1 MNENQSSKAV
11 NLLRIYNR
19 LRQSPVT
26 LEVLYQWTGRRG
38 IKISK
43 RSLYRYLDDL
53 EKTVQ
58 FQGEKMTVYE
68 GEKNKKVWK
77 IEFDKSSNSLTQ
89 FDINTYYFIRNFIP
103 QSIIGPRASSLEKFD
118 RVIYEAL
125 SKSRFQTNVDVHDNS
140 FLRTN
145 YRDAI
150 YDEKDHVF
158 LEDVIWA
165 IQNHRKIKVE
175 AINFDPQ
182 YFPTN
187 FDKDI
192 LVCPI
197 KLLHHAGLL
206 YICTYSPDVEKI
218 VILPF
223 NAIVESSITNIDF
236 NPTKYQADLTTYLAK
251 TFGVAHNYDDNIYDI
266 TVEVAGFLG
275 NYISTVFWHT
285 TQRFEELEN
294 GNKLV
299 HLHCGINREL
309 IGFIMFFLNNIK
321 VLQPFELKEKV
332 VETLKSM
339 ADTYIN
345 DNFSYQSNY
354 GAKQKD

>member
-1 MNENQSSKAV
+1 MNDNQSSKAV

-26 LEVLYQWTGRRG
+26 LDVLYQWTGRRG

-103 QSIIGPRASSLEKFD
+103 QSLIGPRATSLEKFD

-140 FLRTN
+140 FLRSN

-158 LEDVIWA
+158 LEDIIWA

-182 YFPTN
+182 YFPPN

-197 KLLHHAGLL
+197 KLLHHSGLL

-223 NAIVESSITNIDF
+223 NSILESSITNIDF
-236 NPTKYQADLTTYLAK
+236 NPTKYQAELATYLS
-251 TFGVAHNYDDNIYDI
+251 THFGVAHNYDDNIYDI
-266 TVEVAGFLG
+266 TIEVAGFMG
-275 NYISTVFWHT
+275 NYISTMFWHT
-285 TQRFEELEN
+285 TQSFEQLGN
-294 GNKLV
+294 GNKLI

-309 IGFIMFFLNNIK
+309 IAFILFFLNNVK
-321 VLQPFELKEKV
+321 VIAPLVLKEKV
-332 VETLKSM
+332 IETLQSITE
-339 ADTYIN
+339 TYTRETL
-345 DNFSYQSNY
+345 DYQSNY
-354 GAKQKD
+354 ATKSK